1 MQLEGGLNFREVSKL
16 PTENGSTIA
25 PGRLFRSDTLQFLT
39 QQDVDFLVS
48 TIGIRTIIDL
58 RLPYEVETEGFGFPG
73 SSIPDHHHLP
83 FRVDGTDVTNDAT
96 PILQAKDPMVPHY
109 LGYLRT
115 MPTSVTQ
122 IVRVLG
128 ATGGVPAV
136 IHCAA
141 GKDRTG
147 VAVAVVLSAVGVP
160 DDVIAEE
167 YARNADRIPQVMN
180 QLRSM
185 KSYGDSIDRLPP
197 EAHLTDPVYMSRFL
211 AAVQDIY
218 GGVRQYLTD
227 HGVSD
232 DDLQALTQALTESD

>member
-197 EAHLTDPVYMSRFL
+197 EAHLTDPVYMS
-211 AAVQDIY
+211 
-218 GGVRQYLTD
+218 
-227 HGVSD
+227 
-232 DDLQALTQALTESD
+232 

>member
-39 QQDVDFLVS
+39 QQDVDFLVA

-232 DDLQALTQALTESD
+232 DDLQALRQALTESD

>member
-48 TIGIRTIIDL
+48 TIGISTIIDL

>member
-39 QQDVDFLVS
+39 QQDVDFLVA
-48 TIGIRTIIDL
+48 TIGISTIIDL

-185 KSYGDSIDRLPP
+185 KSYGGSIDRLPP

>member
-1 MQLEGGLNFREVSKL
+1 MKLEGGLNFREVSRL
-16 PTENGSTIA
+16 PTVNGSTIA

-39 QQDVDFLVS
+39 ERDVDLLVRE
-48 TIGIRTIIDL
+48 IGIKTIVDL

-73 SSIPDHHHLP
+73 SSIPQHHHLP
-83 FRVDGTDVTNDAT
+83 FRVDGTDGTNDAT

-115 MPTSVTQ
+115 MPSSVTQ
-122 IVRVLG
+122 IIRVLG
-128 ATGGVPAV
+128 STGGTPAV

-167 YARNADRIPQVMN
+167 YARNAERIPQVMS

-232 DDLQALTQALTESD
+232 DELRALTYSLTESD

>member
-39 QQDVDFLVS
+39 QQDVDFLVA
-48 TIGIRTIIDL
+48 TIGISTIIDL

>member
-39 QQDVDFLVS
+39 QQDVDFLVA

>member
-1 MQLEGGLNFREVSKL
+1 MKLEGGLNFREVSRL
-16 PTENGSTIA
+16 PTVNGSTIA

-39 QQDVDFLVS
+39 ERDVDLLVRE
-48 TIGIRTIIDL
+48 IGIKTIVDL

-73 SSIPDHHHLP
+73 SSIPQHHHLP
-83 FRVDGTDVTNDAT
+83 FRVDGTDGTNDAT

-122 IVRVLG
+122 IIRVLG
-128 ATGGVPAV
+128 STGGTPAV

-167 YARNADRIPQVMN
+167 YARNAERIPQVMS

-227 HGVSD
+227 HGVSED
-232 DDLQALTQALTESD
+232 ELRALTYSLTESD

>member
-1 MQLEGGLNFREVSKL
+1 M
-16 PTENGSTIA
+16 NGSTIA

-39 QQDVDFLVS
+39 ERDVDLLVRE
-48 TIGIRTIIDL
+48 IGIKTIVDL

-73 SSIPDHHHLP
+73 SSIPQHHHLP
-83 FRVDGTDVTNDAT
+83 FRVDGTDGTNDAT

-115 MPTSVTQ
+115 MPSSVTQ
-122 IVRVLG
+122 IIRVLG
-128 ATGGVPAV
+128 STGGTPAV

-167 YARNADRIPQVMN
+167 YARNAERIPQVMS

-227 HGVSD
+227 HGVSED
-232 DDLQALTQALTESD
+232 ELRALTYSLTESD

>member
-96 PILQAKDPMVPHY
+96 PILQAQDPMVPHY

>member
-1 MQLEGGLNFREVSKL
+1 MKLEGGLNFREVSRL
-16 PTENGSTIA
+16 PTVNGSTIA

-39 QQDVDFLVS
+39 ERDVDLLVRE
-48 TIGIRTIIDL
+48 IGIKTIVDL

-73 SSIPDHHHLP
+73 SSIPQHHHLP
-83 FRVDGTDVTNDAT
+83 FRVDGTDGTNDAT

-115 MPTSVTQ
+115 MPSSVTQ
-122 IVRVLG
+122 IIRVLG
-128 ATGGVPAV
+128 STGGTPAV

-167 YARNADRIPQVMN
+167 YARNAERIPQVMS

-227 HGVSD
+227 HGVSED
-232 DDLQALTQALTESD
+232 ELRALTYSLTESD